1 MKPDLYV
8 RFSLMMFLEWF
19 VMGTWIS
26 TASNY
31 METIGMAEAIYWVY
45 SAVPISAL
53 ISPYFLGLVV
63 DRFFPSEKVLAWLHI
78 IGGIALGLS
87 PFAAESPVSSAP
99 LFIGMIMV
107 HALCFAPT
115 MSLTTSLA
123 FHHMTNQEKQF
134 PIVRVFGT
142 IGWIAAG
149 WLVSLGLHADLTPI
163 PLYIGG
169 LSGIV
174 FGLYSFTLPHTPP
187 PNKGAAIS
195 WKKVVDFDALK
206 TLSSRP
212 FWIFLSCVLLIW
224 IVAGAY
230 YPYAPVLIKDMGIS
244 DPAFR
249 MTGGQVSEIFFM
261 LVIPLLFARFG
272 VKWMLAA
279 GMGAWVVR
287 YFLFSIAAPQGALWM
302 ILVGILLHGVC
313 YDFMFVVGQIY
324 VDKKSTPE
332 IRGQA
337 QGLLIFAMS
346 GVGQLLGTVVTGE
359 MFNQIVEPS
368 PDRLAAWQT
377 YWLIPAIFAAVVTA
391 AFIFFFRDPK
401 VEGRSS
407 VADAAS

>member
-1 MKPDLYV
+1 MKTDLYV

-31 METIGMAEAIYWVY
+31 MTTIGMAEAIYWVY
-45 SAVPISAL
+45 SAVPLSAL

-63 DRFFPSEKVLAWLHI
+63 DRYFASEKVLGWLHI

-87 PFAAESPVSSAP
+87 PFAAEAPVSSAP
-99 LFIGMIMV
+99 LFIGMIMI

-149 WLVSLGLHADLTPI
+149 WLVSLVLHADLTPI

-169 LSGIV
+169 VSGIV
-174 FGLYSFTLPHTPP
+174 FGLYSFTLPHTPA
-187 PNKGAAIS
+187 PNKGKAVS
-195 WKKVVDFDALK
+195 VKQVVDFDALRQ
-206 TLSSRP
+206 LSSRP
-212 FWIFLSCVLLIW
+212 FWVFLASALLIW

-230 YPYAPVLIKDMGIS
+230 YPYAPVLIKDLGIS

-279 GMGAWVVR
+279 GMGAWVIR
-287 YFLFSIAAPQGALWM
+287 YFLFSFAATQGALWM
-302 ILVGILLHGVC
+302 VLVGILLHGIC

-346 GVGQLLGTVVTGE
+346 GVGQLLGTVVMGR
-359 MFNQIVEPS
+359 MFNTIVES
-368 PDRLAAWQT
+368 GADRLAAWQT
-377 YWLIPAIFAAVVTA
+377 YWLIPAIFAAVVLLV
-391 AFIFFFRDPK
+391 FIVLFNDPK
-401 VEGRSS
+401 VEGKKSIAS
-407 VADAAS
+407 ADT